1 MGCLSSCSPRSFWS
15 RLLGLRISTEP
26 GPRGIL
32 PYPID
37 YSCTITA
44 WVGSQSAPIGTP
56 PRTQICKTAQYL
68 EPVYAWGPAS
78 VLKHMKARARKTIP
92 VAGSCRSLDWS
103 PFTCAPEL
111 AQEDVRH
118 LRQKLGA
125 RHQPCGRPVSRLLAA
140 RARR

>member
-1 MGCLSSCSPRSFWS
+1 
-15 RLLGLRISTEP
+15 
-26 GPRGIL
+26 
-32 PYPID
+32 
-37 YSCTITA
+37 
-44 WVGSQSAPIGTP
+44 
-56 PRTQICKTAQYL
+56 
-68 EPVYAWGPAS
+68 

-125 RHQPCGRPVSRLLAA
+125 RHQPCGVVLDRHRFHWSLDELLGTLLLIDPIPRKVSQRFLITDAYVYTGANDRDVCKSFDLISRNPRFVAFQLLYQ
-140 RARR
+140 